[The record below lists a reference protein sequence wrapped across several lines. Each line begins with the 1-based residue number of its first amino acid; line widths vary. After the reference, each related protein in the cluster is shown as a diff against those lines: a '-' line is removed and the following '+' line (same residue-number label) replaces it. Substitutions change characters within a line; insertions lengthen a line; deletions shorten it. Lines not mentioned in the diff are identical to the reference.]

1 MDEVLA
7 ARLVEQ
13 RRVIKLQQEELDQLH
28 FEHQVL
34 SEEASRLREA
44 AMSGRP
50 CEVRDGQEVAALEAE
65 EMPLEEDFGV
75 SFMEAVS
82 PLPSEGQSVE
92 ASRGREV
99 GRRSS
104 GRSHSG
110 SARRWGRSSALGGVS
125 EALGAARAQFR
136 LRKAWEA
143 MRSRPFQ
150 LPEEG

>member
-44 AMSGRP
+44 AMSGRHR
-50 CEVRDGQEVAALEAE
+50 EVRGGQEVAALEV

-110 SARRWGRSSALGGVS
+110 SARRWGRSSALVGVS